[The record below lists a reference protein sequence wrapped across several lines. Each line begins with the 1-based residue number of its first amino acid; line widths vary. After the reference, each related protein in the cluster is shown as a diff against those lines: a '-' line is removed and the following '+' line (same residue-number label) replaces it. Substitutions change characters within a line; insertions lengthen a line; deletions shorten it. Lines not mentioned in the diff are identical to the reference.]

1 MLASQAALGPT
12 SHAHLP
18 PGHER
23 NLSGGQRDFAG
34 WEGVGG
40 DIPSD
45 LGMDGED
52 FDHLLANAEKWW
64 APEGGQKHT
73 NKASPHVQRRALTS
87 PKPSPLKRT
96 KSASPFPG
104 GAQPAAGG
112 GGLPS
117 GTTSARSSSSPRG
130 KKPGRK
136 PKTPEGGFDPSLPPS
151 PSDRG
156 AGSQGSPGWR
166 MKLQKGSNGWAVVA
180 KTGVA
185 EGDPP
190 ALSLGPSSPQR
201 GPKKRQYVPPPEAGF
216 PGPEAEGSSH
226 GGRAFPS
233 PKKRLPSGNGDYPP
247 GVTKE
252 TVRKE
257 GPRSGPEWL
266 EALLAVK
273 FFQGCKNHHGDAGKS
288 LPREKECNLF
298 CTDCAGGALC
308 MVCVEGHKEHRMV
321 QVRGIPRVYVVLFWC
336 SDYVHLLDFSLESF
350 RVRLSIRNHP
360 QISDL
365 QFSFPSVREI

>member
-1 MLASQAALGPT
+1 MSRPVPASQAALDPT
-12 SHAHLP
+12 NSAQP
-18 PGHER
+18 PPQHER

-40 DIPSD
+40 DIPGPFD

-64 APEGGQKHT
+64 APEGGQKHAS
-73 NKASPHVQRRALTS
+73 KASPHPQRRVVAT

-96 KSASPFPG
+96 KSASPSTHFLPG
-104 GAQPAAGG
+104 IPQPGNTGG
-112 GGLPS
+112 GVPG

-136 PKTPEGGFDPSLPPS
+136 PKLPEGASEQGLPPS

-156 AGSQGSPGWR
+156 VGNGGSPGWR

-180 KTGVA
+180 KTGGA
-185 EGDPP
+185 EEGAGDPPP
-190 ALSLGPSSPQR
+190 ALSLGPSSPQK
-201 GPKKRQYVPPPEAGF
+201 GPKKRQTAPASEGGF

-226 GGRAFPS
+226 GGKAFPS
-233 PKKRLPSGNGDYPP
+233 PKKRPASGNGDYPP
-247 GVTKE
+247 GVTKD

-257 GPRSGPEWL
+257 GPRTGPEWL

-273 FFQGCKNHHGDAGKS
+273 FFQGCKNHHAENGRS

-308 MVCVEGHKEHRMV
+308 MTCMEGHKEHRMV
-321 QVRGIPRVYVVLFWC
+321 QVRGSTGSVAPAVSC
-336 SDYVHLLDFSLESF
+336 SSLRS
-350 RVRLSIRNHP
+350 H
-360 QISDL
+360 Q
-365 QFSFPSVREI
+365 